1 VASWTATGTGQGSAQ
16 AASVSGLVVAAGS
29 PLGALYPLP
38 ADTTPAT
45 GYGSGTVG
53 SVSTT
58 VANPN
63 PFPVTITSATVGSVT
78 TTPQSSRTCAAGSVL
93 PTTSAPIPLSPPIT
107 LAANSAPT
115 AVTVPGALYMVSTA
129 ENGCQGASFS
139 VRSRSPA
146 PPPDRPVRSRLVA
159 VLALVPLAAGLLGTP
174 PEAAAAWGTSGAA
187 VLTGQAARMPAASP
201 AAPTVGVAGIYPAAR
216 TFTVT
221 WTTARPFGGRPATG
235 YVLTRTA
242 TLSNAAMDT
251 GTCRGEVSD
260 GVPGVFVPATPGAG
274 TQTCTDSTTLNL
286 GSVQYTVTPVHG
298 RWVGNPS
305 AASTP
310 VL

>member
-1 VASWTATGTGQGSAQ
+1 MRSSTVLRRRTGVVAGISVLLFGGGVTVASWTATGTGQGSAQ
-16 AASVSGLVVAAGS
+16 AASVSGLVVTAGS
-29 PLGALYPLP
+29 PLGALYRLQ

-78 TTPQSSRTCAAGSVL
+78 TTPQSGRTCAAGSVL
-93 PTTSAPIPLSPPIT
+93 PTTSAPIP
-107 LAANSAPT
+107 
-115 AVTVPGALYMVSTA
+115 
-129 ENGCQGASFS
+129 
-139 VRSRSPA
+139 
-146 PPPDRPVRSRLVA
+146 
-159 VLALVPLAAGLLGTP
+159 
-174 PEAAAAWGTSGAA
+174 
-187 VLTGQAARMPAASP
+187 
-201 AAPTVGVAGIYPAAR
+201 
-216 TFTVT
+216 
-221 WTTARPFGGRPATG
+221 
-235 YVLTRTA
+235 
-242 TLSNAAMDT
+242 
-251 GTCRGEVSD
+251 
-260 GVPGVFVPATPGAG
+260 
-274 TQTCTDSTTLNL
+274 L